1 MPAIASSAPGKI
13 ILFGEHAVVYHRPAI
28 AVPLTGVKAK
38 VTALADPL
46 APAGQVKIDAP
57 DIHLQTT
64 LEKLPEDDP
73 IAIVIRGVLETLG
86 IRSLPAVTLR
96 ITSSI
101 PASAGLGSSA
111 AVAAALARAASTF
124 VGHPLSD
131 EQVSQIA
138 FLAEQRLHGNP
149 SGIDNSV
156 VAHARPVY
164 FIRGRAIEF
173 LHLAEPF
180 SLVIADTG
188 VPSSTMDM
196 VGALRERWQADPERH
211 EAWFD
216 RIAEIVD
223 RARGIL
229 ENGGCA
235 ELGPLMGANHDLLRT
250 LGVSCAELDLLVE
263 QALRAGALGAKLSGA
278 GGGGNMIALVP
289 AGDEER
295 IAARLH
301 ESGAVWTRSTV
312 VSPQGVK

>member
-1 MPAIASSAPGKI
+1 MPAIAASAPGKI
-13 ILFGEHAVVYHRPAI
+13 ILFGEHAVVYYRPAI
-28 AVPLTGVKAK
+28 AVPFAGVKAK

-46 APAGQVKIDAP
+46 APAGRVQIDAP
-57 DIHLQTT
+57 DIQLHTT
-64 LEKLPEDDP
+64 LDRLPDDDTF
-73 IAIVIRGVLETLG
+73 AIVIQGVLETLG

-101 PASAGLGSSA
+101 PTSAGLGSSA
-111 AVAAALARAASTF
+111 AVAAALARAASMF

-138 FLAEQRLHGNP
+138 YRAEQRLHGNP

-164 FIRGRAIEF
+164 FVRGRAIDF

-188 VPSSTMDM
+188 VPSSTMQM
-196 VGALRERWQADPERH
+196 VSALRERWQAAPQQH
-211 EAWFD
+211 EVWFD
-216 RIAEIVD
+216 RIAEIVE

-235 ELGPLMGANHDLLRT
+235 ELGPLMSANHDLLRT
-250 LGVSCAELDLLVE
+250 LGVSCKELDKLVE
-263 QALRAGALGAKLSGA
+263 VGLQAGALGAKLSGA
-278 GGGGNMIALVP
+278 GGGGNMIALVRT
-289 AGDEER
+289 GDEER
-295 IAARLH
+295 IAARLR
-301 ESGAVWTRSTV
+301 EKGAVWTRSTTV
-312 VSPQGVK
+312 LPLGVD

>member
-138 FLAEQRLHGNP
+138 FRAEQRLHGNP

-188 VPSSTMDM
+188 IPSATMDM
-196 VGALRERWQADPERH
+196 VGALRERWQADPEQH

-223 RARGIL
+223 RARSIL
-229 ENGGCA
+229 DNGGC
-235 ELGPLMGANHDLLRT
+235 EQLGPLMDANHDLLRT
-250 LGVSCAELDLLVE
+250 LGVSCAELDRLVE

-278 GGGGNMIALVP
+278 GGGGNMIALVQ

-295 IAARLH
+295 IAARLR